1 MNAVNRIG
9 LLAGEGELPIIFADE
24 ARKNG
29 ATVIAFAAK
38 EIASPELRSHVDK
51 IYWLDLPEVKKLPF
65 MLFINRIKH
74 LVMLGKVPKSIFFK
88 KDFSKST
95 EISSL
100 LQDTRD
106 RLDDSILREVSNKLK
121 KFGLTFISP
130 AEFLYDLMPKK
141 GTLTKREPMANEW
154 EDIKFGREMA
164 MAIGKLDIGQTVVV
178 KNKAVLAVEAIEG
191 TDETIKRAGKF
202 SKGGTVIVK
211 VMKPAQD
218 PRFDIPAVGIET
230 INSLVEAK
238 ASVLA
243 IEADKTIFIN
253 REESLSKADANNISI
268 VAV

>member
-1 MNAVNRIG
+1 MNMVNRIG

-24 ARKNG
+24 ARKRG
-29 ATVIAFAAK
+29 TRVIAFAAK
-38 EIASPELRSHVDK
+38 KIASPELDSHVDK

-88 KDFSKST
+88 RDFSKSR

-100 LQDTRD
+100 LEDTSD
-106 RLDDSILREVSNKLK
+106 RLDDSILREVSNKVK
-121 KFGLTFISP
+121 KFGITFISP
-130 AEFLYDLMPKK
+130 AEFLSDFIPKR
-141 GTLTKREPMANEW
+141 GTLTKREPTPKEW

-164 MAIGKLDIGQTVVV
+164 MAIGKLDIGQTIVV

-191 TDETIKRAGKF
+191 TDEAIKRAGKF
-202 SKGGTVIVK
+202 SGGGTIVVK
-211 VMKPAQD
+211 IIKPNQD
-218 PRFDIPAVGIET
+218 PRFDIPMVGIET

-253 REESLSKADANNISI
+253 REESISKADTNNISV
-268 VAV
+268 VAF